1 MRTLAIATLCLAASF
16 PFSVGASNF
25 DALKRDFAAV
35 RAPELPARAAVV
47 VAGASAS
54 ERTVVAATVVRAGLE
69 VNAASA
75 PMLVGAIA
83 RHTPSVAAVSA
94 STAASI
100 QPKQVAQITRAA
112 VGAAPVDAGEIVAA
126 LCKAQPA
133 AFYTVGISAGDVA
146 PKQYEAIL
154 NGVSAAS
161 PAHKA
166 LIARA
171 RAELGAPKSAAI
183 FGSIL
188 KRADALLVAL
198 SKSTKTTPE
207 VLLAGDVTTELSTK
221 LAAVAVALPQA
232 PPTVGPP
239 YTAPSGSPGE
249 ITTSQTYVAPP
260 GGRDYSGP

>member
-1 MRTLAIATLCLAASF
+1 MRIPTITTLCLAASL
-16 PFSVGASNF
+16 PFSVH
-25 DALKRDFAAV
+25 ALNLDTLKKDFAGV
-35 RAPELPARAAVV
+35 RAPELPARAASV
-47 VAGASAS
+47 VAGATAS
-54 ERTVVAATVVRAGLE
+54 ERSSVAATVVRAGVE

-94 STAASI
+94 STAAAL
-100 QPKQVAQITRAA
+100 QPKQLAQISRAA
-112 VGAAPVDAGEIVAA
+112 VGAAPADAGEIVAA

-133 AFYTVGISAGDVA
+133 AFYTVGIAAGDVA
-146 PKQYEAIL
+146 PKQFDAIL
-154 NGVSAAS
+154 DGVSTAS

-171 RAELGAPKSAAI
+171 RAELGAPKTAAV

-198 SKSTKTTPE
+198 SKSTKSTPE
-207 VLLAGDVTTELSTK
+207 TILAGDVTTELSTK

-239 YTAPSGSPGE
+239 YTPSSGSPGE
-249 ITTSQTYVAPP
+249 INTSQTFVAPP